1 MFRRSLIAVGAAA
14 AIMGALAMTASAAK
28 PERETVNLDCGADGV
43 MTASVV
49 PGDGQWTPAKL
60 LNGGGTIIPVA
71 FTDQHATFTDNDG
84 NTFNEDA
91 PDVFKNAPPNK
102 DLMTCSFT
110 LDFEEEGGSGTF
122 SGVVTAW
129 IAGHHSS

>member
-1 MFRRSLIAVGAAA
+1 MIRRTLVSLAAA
-14 AIMGALAMTASAAK
+14 AVVSGALVMTASAAK
-28 PERETVNLDCGADGV
+28 PERETVSLDCGADGV
-43 MTASVV
+43 MTASVNQ
-49 PGDGQWTPAKL
+49 GNGQWTPAKL

-71 FTDQHATFTDNDG
+71 FTDQHATFTDSDG

-102 DLMTCSFT
+102 HLMTCSFT
-110 LDFEEEGGSGTF
+110 LDFEEEGGSGSF